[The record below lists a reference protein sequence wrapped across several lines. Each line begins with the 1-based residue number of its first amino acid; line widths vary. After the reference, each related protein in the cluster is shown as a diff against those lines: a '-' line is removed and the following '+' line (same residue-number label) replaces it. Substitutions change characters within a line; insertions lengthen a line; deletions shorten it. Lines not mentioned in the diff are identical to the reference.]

1 MKQISILGST
11 GSIGTQ
17 ALDVISRWPE
27 EFSVCALTAGKN
39 IDLLEKQIRAFRPRL
54 AVAIEEQGALELRRR
69 VADTSCR
76 VAWGPEGLE
85 EAASLPQ
92 ADLALNAIVGV
103 AGLKPTIWALE
114 AGKQLALANK
124 ESLVCAGA
132 IVMDLAAR
140 KGIRILPVDSEHSAI
155 FQSLGGRPN
164 GEIRRI
170 LLTASGGPFFGKSWD
185 ELADVTAAEALK
197 HPNWS
202 MGSKITVD
210 SSTMMNKGFE
220 VIEALWLFGL
230 KPEQAE
236 VLVHRESVLHSA
248 VEFEDGCVIG
258 QMSPPDMRL
267 PIQYALTYPRR
278 LPGNWPQLDL
288 FSVGKL
294 TFCPPD
300 RQAFPCLALC
310 EEAARRGGDRGA
322 VINAANEAA
331 AELFLQGKI
340 GYRQIYQLCRQA
352 LEDNAFTPAPGLEQI
367 FETDARVR
375 RQTRRLALGD

>member
-76 VAWGPEGLE
+76 VAWGLEGLE

-164 GEIRRI
+164 SEIRRI

-185 ELADVTAAEALK
+185 ELAGVTAAEALK

-236 VLVHRESVLHSA
+236 VLVHRESILHSA

-367 FETDARVR
+367 FEIDARVR

>member
-76 VAWGPEGLE
+76 VAWGLEGLE

-164 GEIRRI
+164 SEIRRI

-236 VLVHRESVLHSA
+236 VLVHRESILHSA

>member
-1 MKQISILGST
+1 MKKVSILGST

-27 EFSVCALTAGKN
+27 EFSVCALAAGRN
-39 IDLLEKQIRAFRPRL
+39 IDLLEEQIRAFRPQL
-54 AVAIEEQGALELRRR
+54 ASVAEERAALELRRR
-69 VADTSCR
+69 TADTPCR
-76 VAWGPEGLE
+76 VVWGQEGLE
-85 EAASLPQ
+85 EAASFPQ
-92 ADLALNAIVGV
+92 ADIALNALVGV
-103 AGLKPTIWALE
+103 AGLNPTIWALE

-124 ESLVCAGA
+124 ESLVCAGE
-132 IVMDLAAR
+132 IVMDLAAQ

-155 FQSLGGRPN
+155 FQSLGNYPN
-164 GEIRRI
+164 SAIRRI
-170 LLTASGGPFFGKSWD
+170 WLTASGGPFFGRDWE
-185 ELADVTAAEALK
+185 ELADVKAADALK

-230 KPEQAE
+230 KPERAE
-236 VLVHRESVLHSA
+236 VVVHRESVLHSA

-278 LPGNWPQLDL
+278 LPGNWPRLDL

-294 TFCPPD
+294 TFCPLD
-300 RQAFPCLALC
+300 RQALPCLALC
-310 EEAARRGGDRGA
+310 EQAGRQGGDRG
-322 VINAANEAA
+322 VVLNAANEIAV
-331 AELFLQGKI
+331 ELFLQGKI

-352 LEDNAFTPAPGLEQI
+352 LDDNEFTPAPTRKQI
-367 FETDARVR
+367 FETDAKVR
-375 RQTRRLALGD
+375 RQTRRLALAD

>member
-1 MKQISILGST
+1 MKKISVLGST

-17 ALDVISRWPE
+17 ALDVIARWPE
-27 EFSVCALTAGKN
+27 EFSVCALAAGRN
-39 IDLLEKQIRAFRPRL
+39 IDLLEDQIRAFRPQL
-54 AVAIEEQGALELRRR
+54 ASIAEEQAALELRRR

-76 VAWGPEGLE
+76 VVWGREGLE
-85 EAASLPQ
+85 EAASFPQ
-92 ADLALNAIVGV
+92 ADMALNALVGV
-103 AGLKPTIWALE
+103 AGLNPTVWALE

-124 ESLVCAGA
+124 ESLVCAGE
-132 IVMDLAAR
+132 IVMNLAAQ

-155 FQSLGGRPN
+155 FQSLGGYPN
-164 GEIRRI
+164 SAIRRI

-185 ELADVTAAEALK
+185 ELERVTAAEALK

-220 VIEALWLFGL
+220 VIEALWLFEL

-236 VLVHRESVLHSA
+236 VVIHRESVLHSA
-248 VEFEDGCVIG
+248 VELEDGCVIG

-278 LPGNWPQLDL
+278 LPGNWPRLDL
-288 FSVGKL
+288 FSVGKM
-294 TFCPPD
+294 TFCRPD
-300 RQAFPCLALC
+300 RQAFPCLDLC
-310 EEAARRGGDRGA
+310 EQAGRQGGDRGA
-322 VINAANEAA
+322 VLNAANEVAV
-331 AELFLQGKI
+331 ELFLQGKI

-352 LEDNAFTPAPGLEQI
+352 LEDNAFTPAPSLNQI
-367 FETDARVR
+367 FETDSRVR
-375 RQTRRLALGD
+375 RQTRRLALSD

>member
-69 VADTSCR
+69 VADTACR
-76 VAWGPEGLE
+76 VAWGLEGLE

-236 VLVHRESVLHSA
+236 VLVHRESILHSA

>member
-17 ALDVISRWPE
+17 ALDVASRWPE
-27 EFSVCALTAGKN
+27 EFSVCALAAGRN
-39 IDLLEKQIRAFRPRL
+39 IDLLEQQIRAFRPQI
-54 AVAIEEQGALELRRR
+54 ASVMEEQGALELRRR
-69 VADTSCR
+69 VADTPCR
-76 VAWGPEGLE
+76 VVWGQEGLE
-85 EAASLPQ
+85 EAASFPQ
-92 ADLALNAIVGV
+92 AEVVLNALVGV
-103 AGLKPTIWALE
+103 AGLRPTIWALK

-124 ESLVCAGA
+124 ESLVCAGQ
-132 IVMDLAAR
+132 IVMELPAR
-140 KGIRILPVDSEHSAI
+140 KGVSILPVDSEHSAV
-155 FQSLGGRPN
+155 FQSLGDHPASAV
-164 GEIRRI
+164 RRV
-170 LLTASGGPFFGKSWD
+170 LLTASGGPFFGNSWE
-185 ELADVTAAEALK
+185 ELADAKAADALK

-230 KPEQAE
+230 KPEQVE
-236 VLVHRESVLHSA
+236 VVVHRESVLHSA

-278 LPGNWPQLDL
+278 LPGNWPRLDL

-310 EEAARRGGDRGA
+310 EQAGRRGGDRGA
-322 VINAANEAA
+322 VINAANEVAV
-331 AELFLQGKI
+331 ELFLQGKI
-340 GYRQIYQLCRQA
+340 GYRQIYQLCGQA
-352 LEDNAFTPAPGLEQI
+352 LDDNEFTPSPSLEQI
-367 FETDARVR
+367 FEIDAQVR
-375 RQTRRLALGD
+375 RQTRRLALED